1 MAKNKKRRIP
11 KRVAGI
17 KVPKDLRK
25 TAEQVLD
32 LADNPAVR
40 QLASAALMSAAAAL
54 TEKQAARRAAAQRT
68 EAPSED
74 CDPGAELRREASK
87 LAETVRAAAM
97 EGVRRVMENNGKGK
111 NCH

>member
-1 MAKNKKRRIP
+1 MAKKKGRVP
-11 KRVAGI
+11 KRIAGF

-54 TEKQAARRAAAQRT
+54 TEKRADKADRRQRDVGSDHGDPAA
-68 EAPSED
+68 EV
-74 CDPGAELRREASK
+74 RREAVN
-87 LAETVRAAAM
+87 LANAIRMAAA
-97 EGVRRVMENNGKGK
+97 EGVRRAVNKDRESRGG